1 MLAQTHYHLGK
12 EAHAILLHHCDNLR
26 VRLETLTQAT
36 NPIRFYHGFQHTF
49 LFVLKGEVFLKCQQ
63 ENRLLKMHQGVL
75 LPRRHTTIA
84 TILTPQ
90 VEICVITFF
99 REPNSD
105 CESDFKKVSSGTV
118 EASAERLG
126 VTSWPLWQGKN
137 GAISIN
143 LYPAHYKESTYY
155 HKNTGQFLLPLHND
169 SLKVSTHMKT
179 AEPLSD
185 HGLFIAKQ
193 TPKALYNTTDKSA
206 SVLCIYTPYPEKGR
220 VMLLAKP
227 LND

>member
-63 ENRLLKMHQGVL
+63 EDMLLKMYQGVL
-75 LPRRHTTIA
+75 LPKLNTTIA
-84 TILTPQ
+84 TLLTPQ

-99 REPNSD
+99 REPNTVN
-105 CESDFKKVSSGTV
+105 ENEFKKVSSGTV
-118 EASAERLG
+118 EALPERLG
-126 VTSWPLWQGKN
+126 VTSWPLWHGRN
-137 GAISIN
+137 GAVSIN

-155 HKNTGQFLLPLHND
+155 HKNTGQFLLPLNGE
-169 SLKVSTHMKT
+169 SLMVSTCMK
-179 AEPLSD
+179 AAKKLSV
-185 HGLFIAKQ
+185 HGLFIAQK
-193 TPKALYNTTDKSA
+193 TPKAFYNISDNSTT
-206 SVLCIYTPYPEKGR
+206 VLSIYTPYPEKGR